1 MGCNIALT
9 QLTDETS
16 CRATCGP
23 PCGAAQLSD
32 SFHRGF
38 TLVEYQYSILQII
51 DEYQYSI
58 LQMTQSIESYGFVY
72 MHMSIIIHAVF
83 LMQ

>member
-1 MGCNIALT
+1 MDCNIALT

-16 CRATCGP
+16 CRATFGP
-23 PCGAAQLSD
+23 ACGAAQLSD

-38 TLVEYQYSILQII
+38 TFIEYY
-51 DEYQYSI
+51 YSI
-58 LQMTQSIESYGFVY
+58 LQMMQSINSYGFVY
-72 MHMSIIIHAVF
+72 MYMSIIIYAVF